1 MSTDVTSSIG
11 ITIDNTEVTNDVA
24 TDLVASNLH
33 CITPEE
39 QESIVN
45 GYKNEYSIVGD
56 ALYASINAE
65 ETPQWLATLL
75 DNVVS
80 NAVANGM
87 TNYGL
92 LVQDVRNAIDAID
105 VAKNTYVEQ
114 INFTADVNAII
125 GTHLETLNATLGN
138 IYATKIEL
146 DIVEANANYALTSAI
161 TDLTAAYSNEINSRI
176 TTIQNAYSAADRAL
190 ADDITALTVVFT
202 DQESTLSGIAEAVSG
217 LQTYVGLTSDNDP
230 NGTGILASITSF
242 SKAFTNLENGVTG
255 PSGDTAYSLSN
266 LEQSSRT
273 YATNVGAS
281 VENKFAYNSV
291 VALNGIYHISGFGL
305 ATTGTSGSGTETN
318 PIMDSEF
325 WINAQ
330 RLKLTNSNGGTA
342 TPFTIDISPT
352 NPQLTFNGA
361 VSFNKV
367 TGVPDYALDTDAQ
380 SYANAAKNSANAYTD
395 AAISNLSFDSPEVLT
410 FTYAPTTQW
419 YTEGSIWRHQ
429 KTVSVGGSSST
440 QYDHYIS
447 LGNGSW
453 RYIGGTYID
462 GSQIVTGSI
471 DTASLGVGLKLSSS
485 DNLFY
490 INMLTKELKATS
502 SNGDYVKITPGT
514 MQFVDASTPAN
525 NLTWQNGTLT
535 LPHASVDTLHIAGN
549 AVTVPASSRGQ
560 YSASATIFLSEAGN
574 VTAIATFV
582 QGIGKKNHYWRLYID
597 GTPIQWESP
606 EAGTTGAMSGTKYC
620 SSGSVTVSI
629 VCDELTG
636 DGRCSITALG
646 TMR

>member
-1 MSTDVTSSIG
+1 MSTDVTSSIE
-11 ITIDNTEVTNDVA
+11 ITVDNTEVTNDVA

-75 DNVVS
+75 DNAVS

-114 INFTADVNAII
+114 INFTADVNGII

-138 IYATKIEL
+138 TYATKIEL
-146 DIVEANANYALTSAI
+146 DIVEANANYALTMAI

-217 LQTYVGLTSDNDP
+217 LQTYVGLDDNGDP
-230 NGTGILASITSF
+230 DGTGLLNGITSLSKF
-242 SKAFTNLENGVTG
+242 FVDLENEVTGETGHVATSLAELQITSKA
-255 PSGDTAYSLSN
+255 
-266 LEQSSRT
+266 
-273 YATNVGAS
+273 YADDIGAA
-281 VENKFAYNSV
+281 VENKFAYNSIIN
-291 VALNGIYHISGFGL
+291 LDGIYYLSGFGL
-305 ATTGTSGSGTETN
+305 TTTGTSGMGTETN
-318 PIMDSEF
+318 PIIDSEF

-330 RLKLTNSNGGTA
+330 RLKLTNSNGGTV

-367 TGVPDYALDTDAQ
+367 TGVPDYALNTDAQ
-380 SYANAAKNSANAYTD
+380 NYANTAESNAKAYTNT
-395 AAISNLSFDSPEVLT
+395 AISNLSFDSPEVVT
-410 FTYAPTTQW
+410 FTYAPTTQY

-514 MQFVDASTPAN
+514 MQFVDVSTPAN

-535 LPHASVDTLHIAGN
+535 LPHASVDTLQIAGN
-549 AVTVPASSRGQ
+549 AVTVPASAQGI
-560 YSASATIFLSEAGN
+560 YSAQVTITIPQDCYVLG
-574 VTAIATFV
+574 IATFT
-582 QGIGKKNHYWRLYID
+582 QGDGKAGHWWYLYFND
-597 GTPIQWESP
+597 SPAYGVKPIN
-606 EAGTTGAMSGTKYC
+606 GTTGAMSKSVWCTAGNVTVKVAC
-620 SSGSVTVSI
+620 AISSGDAECT
-629 VCDELTG
+629 
-636 DGRCSITALG
+636 ITALAA
-646 TMR
+646 MR